1 MQPFDSSFNRLLIVS
16 YRLPFTVQQTDEGT
30 ELRQNSGGLVSA
42 VLSMAEQM
50 GQRQGDATVKIHWV
64 GFGDASL
71 QQADPAALEND
82 TFVAHPVFMEED
94 VHNGFY
100 YGFSNDLIWPLFHY
114 FPSYAS
120 FKEADF
126 QQYQQANTRFLEQLT
141 TLIQPGDLVWI
152 HDFQLMLLPDMVRQA
167 VPSATIGYFF
177 HIPFPTYEIV
187 KLLPRT
193 WRHLLL
199 KGILGADVVGFHTN
213 DYVQHFLQSVSDV
226 LELPI
231 LGSRIVLPDRSV
243 VVKDFPISVDFLK
256 FNASA
261 QEADVID
268 VRQQYQQLLR
278 HNRLIFSVDRLDY
291 TKGIIYRLQ
300 GFEWFMSH
308 NPDWQGKVTF
318 VMTVVPS
325 RDKIG
330 QYQEL
335 KREIEETV
343 GRINGRFGT
352 IGWRPI
358 VYSYSSLT
366 FTELLALYTA
376 CDIALITP
384 IRDGMNL
391 VCKEF
396 VASRYDQKG
405 VLILSEF
412 AGAAQELTD
421 ALIINPTD
429 TQEVSDAI
437 QRGLEMP
444 ESEQKQ
450 RMTAMREHL
459 QNHTVFRWSHDFLTA
474 FTDVTRQQPELET
487 DLPVQTF
494 VNAFEEASQRL
505 LLLDFDGTLAPIVN
519 NPADACPSASLS
531 HTLAHLAES
540 SDLVVISGRN
550 RAFLEKTFAGIPVY
564 LVAEH
569 GAFLKK
575 PDQPWESLDLSSD
588 DWVSSVRAI
597 MAPFV
602 DRFAGSFIEE
612 KETALA
618 WHYRMVE
625 STDKDI
631 EAQAIDL
638 ANQLR
643 GASFSIP
650 LSIIQGSKVVE
661 VKAARYSKGT
671 VALTIMDQK
680 PYDFIVSIGDDTTD
694 EDMFRQLPNW
704 AYTIKVG
711 AGQSFARY
719 RLARQQDVET
729 LLQRINDVLVADE

>member
-30 ELRQNSGGLVSA
+30 ELRQNAGGLVSA

-50 GQRQGDATVKIHWV
+50 GQRQGDTTAKIHWV

-71 QQADPAALEND
+71 QQADPATLEND
-82 TFVAHPVFMEED
+82 AFVAHPVFIEEE

-120 FKEADF
+120 FKETDF
-126 QQYQQANTRFLEQLT
+126 QRYQQANTRFLDKLAA
-141 TLIQPGDLVWI
+141 LIQPGDLVWI

-167 VPSATIGYFF
+167 VPDATIGYFF

-193 WRHLLL
+193 WRQFLL
-199 KGILGADVVGFHTN
+199 KGILGADVVGFHTT

-226 LELPI
+226 LDLPI
-231 LGSRIVLPDRSV
+231 IDSRIVLPNRSV
-243 VVKDFPISVDFLK
+243 MVKDFPISVDFFK
-256 FNASA
+256 FNTSA
-261 QEADVID
+261 QEAGVVDT
-268 VRQQYQQLLR
+268 REQYKQLLR
-278 HNRLIFSVDRLDY
+278 DNKIIFSVDRLDY

-300 GFEWFMSH
+300 GFEWFMTH

-358 VYSYSSLT
+358 IYSYSSLS

-376 CDIALITP
+376 CNVALITP

-412 AGAAQELTD
+412 AGAAQELRD

-429 TQEVSDAI
+429 TQEVADAI
-437 QRGLEMP
+437 QQGLEMT
-444 ESEQKQ
+444 ESEQER
-450 RMTAMREHL
+450 RMIAMRDHL

-474 FTDVTRQQPELET
+474 FTDVTRRQPKLET
-487 DLPVQTF
+487 DLSVPTF
-494 VNAFEEASQRL
+494 VSAFEGASQRL
-505 LLLDFDGTLAPIVN
+505 LLLDFDGTLAPIVD
-519 NPADACPSASLS
+519 NPADACPSESLN

-540 SDLVVISGRN
+540 SDLVIISGRN

-575 PDQPWESLDLSSD
+575 PDQPWELLDLSAD
-588 DWVSSVRAI
+588 DWVGSVRSI
-597 MAPFV
+597 MTPFV
-602 DRFAGSFIEE
+602 DRFPGSFIEA

-618 WHYRMVE
+618 WHYRMV
-625 STDKDI
+625 SDKDS
-631 EAQAIDL
+631 ESQAMEL

-643 GASFSIP
+643 DASFSIP
-650 LSIIQGSKVVE
+650 LSVIQGNKVVE

-671 VALTIMDQK
+671 VALMILDQK
-680 PYDFIVSIGDDTTD
+680 PYDFIVSMGDDTTD
-694 EDMFRQLPNW
+694 EDMFRLLPNW
-704 AYTIKVG
+704 AYTVKVG

-729 LLQRINDVLVADE
+729 LLQRISDVLVTND

>member
-1 MQPFDSSFNRLLIVS
+1 MQTYKSTFKRLLIVS
-16 YRLPFTVQQTDEGT
+16 YRLPFTIQQTDEGT

-50 GQRQGDATVKIHWV
+50 GQKQGNLATKIHWV
-64 GFGDASL
+64 GYGDTSL
-71 QQADPAALEND
+71 QQANPEMLEND
-82 TFVAHPVFMEED
+82 TFVAHPVYIDDD
-94 VHNGFY
+94 VHTGFY

-120 FKEADF
+120 FKESDF
-126 QQYQQANTRFLEQLT
+126 QCYQQANTRFLEELT
-141 TLIQPGDLVWI
+141 TLIEPGDLVWI

-167 VPSATIGYFF
+167 VPDATIGYFF

-193 WRHLLL
+193 WRHMLI
-199 KGILGADVVGFHTN
+199 KGIIGADVVGFHTM
-213 DYVQHFLQSVSDV
+213 DYVQHFRQCVSEV

-231 LGSRIVLPDRSV
+231 IDSRIVLSDRSV
-243 VVKDFPISVDFLK
+243 VVKDFPISVDFHK
-256 FNASA
+256 FNESGK
-261 QEADVID
+261 EPDVLQT
-268 VRQQYQQLLR
+268 RLHYQQLLR
-278 HNRLIFSVDRLDY
+278 HNRIIFSVDRLDY
-291 TKGIIYRLQ
+291 TKGIIYRLR
-300 GFEWFMSH
+300 GFEWFLTH
-308 NPDWQGKVTF
+308 HPEWHDKVAF

-358 VYSYSSLT
+358 VYSYNSLT

-396 VASRYDQKG
+396 VASRHDHKG
-405 VLILSEF
+405 VLILSEL
-412 AGAAQELTD
+412 AGAAQELQD

-429 TQEVSDAI
+429 TQEVGKAI
-437 QRGLEMP
+437 QKGLEMP
-444 ESEQKQ
+444 ESEQER
-450 RMTAMREHL
+450 RMLRMRKHL
-459 QNHTVFRWSHDFLTA
+459 QNHTVFRWSHDFLAA
-474 FTDVTRQQPELET
+474 FNDVINHQSELET
-487 DLPVQTF
+487 DLPVQPF
-494 VNAFEEASQRL
+494 VNTFEEAHQRL

-519 NPADACPSASLS
+519 NPADASPSESLKN
-531 HTLAHLAES
+531 TLQNLAES
-540 SDLVVISGRN
+540 SDVVVISGRN
-550 RAFLEKTFAGIPVY
+550 RAFLEKTFADIPVH

-575 PDQPWESLDLSSD
+575 PDQPWKRLDLSTD
-588 DWVSSVRAI
+588 DWLTEVRST
-597 MAPFV
+597 MAPYTES
-602 DRFAGSFIEE
+602 FAGSFIEE
-612 KETALA
+612 KETALV
-618 WHYRMVE
+618 WHYRMADFE
-625 STDKDI
+625 DI
-631 EAQAIDL
+631 EGQAADL
-638 ANQLR
+638 ANRLR
-643 GASFSIP
+643 GTSFSIP
-650 LSIIQGSKVVE
+650 LSVIQGNKVVE
-661 VKAARYSKGT
+661 VKAAQHSKGT
-671 VALTIMDQK
+671 VALTILEQK
-680 PYDFIVSIGDDTTD
+680 SYDFIVSIGDDTTD

-704 AYTIKVG
+704 AYTVKVG

-729 LLQRINDVLVADE
+729 LLHRMSGVGVAAE

>member
-16 YRLPFTVQQTDEGT
+16 YRLPFTVQQTDDGT

-50 GQRQGDATVKIHWV
+50 GQRQGDSTAKIHWV

-71 QQADPAALEND
+71 QSADPATLEND
-82 TFVAHPVFMEED
+82 AFVAHPVFIEEE

-120 FKEADF
+120 FKETDF
-126 QQYQQANTRFLEQLT
+126 QSYQQANTRFLETLT
-141 TLIQPGDLVWI
+141 ALIQPGDLVWI

-193 WRHLLL
+193 WRQALL
-199 KGILGADVVGFHTN
+199 KGILGADVVGFHTT

-231 LGSRIVLPDRSV
+231 IGPRIVLPDRSV
-243 VVKDFPISVDFLK
+243 MVGDFPISVDFFK
-256 FNASA
+256 FNTSA
-261 QEADVID
+261 QEADV
-268 VRQQYQQLLR
+268 VNTRQQYQQLLR
-278 HNRLIFSVDRLDY
+278 QNKIIFSVDRLDY

-300 GFEWFMSH
+300 GFEWFMAH
-308 NPDWQGKVTF
+308 HPDWQGRVTL

-358 VYSYSSLT
+358 IYSYSSLS

-376 CDIALITP
+376 CDVALITP

-396 VASRYDQKG
+396 VASRHDHKG

-429 TQEVSDAI
+429 TQEVADAI
-437 QRGLEMP
+437 QQGLEMP
-444 ESEQKQ
+444 ESEQQ
-450 RMTAMREHL
+450 RRMIAMREHL
-459 QNHTVFRWSHDFLTA
+459 QNNTVFRWSHNFLTA
-474 FTDVTRQQPELET
+474 FADVSRYKPELET
-487 DLPVQTF
+487 DLPVPTF
-494 VNAFEEASQRL
+494 VNAFEGASQRL
-505 LLLDFDGTLAPIVN
+505 LLLDFDGTLAPLVDD
-519 NPADACPSASLS
+519 PADACPSESLKQ
-531 HTLAHLAES
+531 TLAHLAES

-550 RAFLEKTFAGIPVY
+550 RAFLEKTFAGIPVS

-569 GAFLKK
+569 GAFLKR
-575 PDQPWESLDLSSD
+575 PDQPWELLDLSAD
-588 DWVSSVRAI
+588 DWVGNVRSI

-602 DRFAGSFIEE
+602 ERFAGSFIEA

-618 WHYRMVE
+618 WHYRMVA
-625 STDKDI
+625 DKDSD
-631 EAQAIDL
+631 AQAMEL

-643 GASFSIP
+643 DTSFPIP
-650 LSIIQGSKVVE
+650 LSVIQGNKVVE

-671 VALTIMDQK
+671 VALTILEQK

-694 EDMFRQLPNW
+694 EDMFRLLPNW
-704 AYTIKVG
+704 AYTAKVG

-729 LLQRINDVLVADE
+729 LLQRISDVLVTNA